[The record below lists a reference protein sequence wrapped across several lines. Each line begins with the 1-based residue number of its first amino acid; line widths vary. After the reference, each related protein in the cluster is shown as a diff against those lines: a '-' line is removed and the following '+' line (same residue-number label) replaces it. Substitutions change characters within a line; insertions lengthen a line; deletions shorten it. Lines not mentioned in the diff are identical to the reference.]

1 MIGGYGA
8 TFHQRAK
15 FIYKTVTEC
24 TGHFIRKRN
33 WHDVLTAIDPELRQS
48 IERQIMEDYKTKVYS
63 KIVRHKRM
71 RIWKLS
77 KRRDFE
83 CMMSLGKVRV

>member
-15 FIYKTVTEC
+15 FIYKTSTEC
-24 TGHFIRKRN
+24 TGHFIRKAN

-48 IERQIMEDYKTKVYS
+48 IEGQIMRDYK
-63 KIVRHKRM
+63 
-71 RIWKLS
+71 
-77 KRRDFE
+77 
-83 CMMSLGKVRV
+83 